1 MHKTIRVACIMSM
14 LGISPVWAS
23 DYISSYIPSA
33 KTVGQGRMTFLMWDV
48 YDATLYAQ
56 DGTWREGE
64 PLALTLNY
72 LRNLNGTDIAR
83 RSIEEMRG
91 QGFRDE
97 IKLAAWFGQ
106 MQKIFPD
113 VTAGVSLTGVMA
125 ADGTTV
131 FFRDD
136 VEIGRIND
144 PDFGRAFF
152 NIWLSQRTS
161 APELRAQLLGQL

>member
-1 MHKTIRVACIMSM
+1 MHRIIRMACIMSM

-23 DYISSYIPSA
+23 DYISAYIPGA
-33 KTVGQGRMTFLMWDV
+33 QTVGQGRMTFLMWDV

-56 DGTWREGE
+56 DGEWREGK
-64 PLALTLNY
+64 PLALTLSY
-72 LRNLNGTDIAR
+72 LRDLNGVDIAR

-91 QGFRDE
+91 QGYSDE
-97 IKLAAWFGQ
+97 IRLATWFGQ

-113 VTAGVSLTGVMA
+113 VAAGVTLTGVLTPEGA
-125 ADGTTV
+125 TL
-131 FFRDD
+131 FFRDG
-136 VEIGRIND
+136 VEIGRIDD

-161 APELRAQLLGQL
+161 APELRAQLLGGL

>member
-1 MHKTIRVACIMSM
+1 MHRIIRMACIMSM

-23 DYISSYIPSA
+23 DYISAYIPGA

-56 DGTWREGE
+56 DGTWREGQ

-72 LRNLNGTDIAR
+72 LRDLNGVEIAR

-91 QGFRDE
+91 QGFNDE
-97 IKLAAWFGQ
+97 IRLATWFGQ

-113 VTAGVSLTGVMA
+113 VSEGVTLTGVLTPQ
-125 ADGTTV
+125 GPTV
-131 FFRDD
+131 FFRDG
-136 VEIGRIND
+136 VEIGRITD
-144 PDFGRAFF
+144 PDFGREFF
-152 NIWLSQRTS
+152 NIWLSHRTS
-161 APELRAQLLGQL
+161 APELRAQLLGRL